1 MNSQQQP
8 PQSYSRTAGNIG
20 NAVQRS
26 AQSVYIAAKP
36 LLSDPL
42 FISLCVV
49 GLAIVILIIRFY
61 VYPWAKPYLN
71 KLLNKDQDNPNN
83 EFNTKSEGL
92 QGQEKEAEIMF
103 FHTDWCPHCK
113 TAKPEWDQVKA
124 EYDGKTIN
132 GYTVYFT
139 DVNCTNDNPQTE
151 KMMNTYKIEGY
162 PTIKLLKDGTVIEY
176 DAKPSRDTLVQ
187 FLNTVL

>member
-1 MNSQQQP
+1 MNNAV
-8 PQSYSRTAGNIG
+8 QSYSRTAGNITG
-20 NAVQRS
+20 AVKSS
-26 AQSVYIAAKP
+26 AQNVFIAAKP

-49 GLAIVILIIRFY
+49 GLAIALLVIRFY
-61 VYPWAKPYLN
+61 IYPMAKPYLR
-71 KLLNKDQDNPNN
+71 KLLKMDDPNPNN
-83 EFNTKSEGL
+83 EFNTKGEGL
-92 QGQEKEAEIMF
+92 QGQSGKEAEIMF

-113 TAKPEWDQVKA
+113 TAKPEWEQVKA

-139 DVNCTNDNPQTE
+139 DVNCTTDSPETE

-176 DAKPSRDTLVQ
+176 DAKPTRDTLVQ